1 MTSWLDLAN
10 TPLLAS
16 PQQLAKMVIEQNRT
30 GITKKTIC
38 KWKNVESRKEL
49 TTDQASEVINYLV
62 SLPDMTIITGPQLSK
77 LSILS
82 QSKGIDLTVEAKKL
96 GKEDITELSTQEA
109 SALISRLLDMSIINQ
124 SSPDF
129 NN

>member
-82 QSKGIDLTVEAKKL
+82 QSKGIDLTEEAKKL

>member
-82 QSKGIDLTVEAKKL
+82 QSKGIDLTEEAKKL

-124 SSPDF
+124 SNPDF

>member
-82 QSKGIDLTVEAKKL
+82 QSKGIDLTEEAKKL

-109 SALISRLLDMSIINQ
+109 SALISRLLDMSIINK